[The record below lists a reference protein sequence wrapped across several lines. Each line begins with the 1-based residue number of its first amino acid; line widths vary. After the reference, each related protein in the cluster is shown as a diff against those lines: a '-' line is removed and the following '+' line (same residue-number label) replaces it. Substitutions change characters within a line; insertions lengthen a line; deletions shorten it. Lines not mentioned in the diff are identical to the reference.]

1 MPAADLD
8 RQIAKPRTHKG
19 RKFLADREPKIFE
32 NDKHT
37 LVFKGAH
44 TSDLVNSFLTD
55 LCSLKNPLARK
66 LQRKNRVLP
75 FEDASFIENVCNK
88 YDCSLFVT
96 GMHSKKRPNNLVI
109 GRLHDHEILDMHE
122 LGIEKYIS
130 MRSLNLKLSLG
141 AKPVLVFSGE
151 AFDENEET
159 QLLKSILIDLFRGPK
174 VSKVNTSGLEFIIHF
189 IMPSPERLFM
199 RVQTINLN
207 SLKKP
212 DDEHSGDEKKEPIEP
227 LQTPWGS
234 YVNLELGEAAPQV
247 DFVVRRHQL
256 PSQDKWK
263 RALRVP
269 AEIRQKK
276 DKATKNRSMDI
287 YGSRVAQ
294 IHLQRETALNEMRP
308 GSSLRTALTGHVKQ
322 GFERQRKPKFNAK
335 GIKKRKLDGDSEEVR
350 STKRLKAE

>member
-1 MPAADLD
+1 MTTLSVICFSFNSGFGSHPQLFLLLIFA
-8 RQIAKPRTHKG
+8 ISKPRTHKG

-75 FEDASFIENVCNK
+75 FEDASFI
-88 YDCSLFVT
+88 
-96 GMHSKKRPNNLVI
+96 
-109 GRLHDHEILDMHE
+109 
-122 LGIEKYIS
+122 
-130 MRSLNLKLSLG
+130 NLKLSLG